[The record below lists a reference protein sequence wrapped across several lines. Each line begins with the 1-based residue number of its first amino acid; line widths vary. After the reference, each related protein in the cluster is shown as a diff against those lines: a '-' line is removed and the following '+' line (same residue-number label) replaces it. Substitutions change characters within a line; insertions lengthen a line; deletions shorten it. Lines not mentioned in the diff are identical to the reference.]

1 MDDIQQMREYV
12 ALVELRSFTAVAKR
26 FFLNQSTVSKRL
38 KRMEDELGVTLIER
52 GSKSVAP
59 TEEGMLA
66 YQAFKDIIAR
76 YDALEASLDVLNRE
90 RTGILSIGVLYHGVD
105 ELTAPFVSEF
115 KKVCPNVKVRYVPC
129 QNYQVAERLASE
141 EIDVGFAGI
150 ALEGGEAV
158 AFAPDARFSYIPIR
172 KQVERC
178 AVSPKSLLAKLD
190 VVDVADLADHTF
202 LCVSDEG
209 MGPEM
214 AKELFG
220 CERFIDAGQVDMVP
234 MMLSENPDAFT
245 ISDDLIEKRFGH
257 MISFRPLS
265 KPIIRAS
272 YCFVRRKD
280 DANPL
285 VALFEKT
292 IHELG

>member
-1 MDDIQQMREYV
+1 MECILVQLKRDKGVPMEDINLMREYV
-12 ALVELRSFTAVAKR
+12 RLVECRNFTLVAKE
-26 FFLNQSTVSKRL
+26 FFLSQPTVSKRL

-76 YDALEASLDVLNRE
+76 YDALETSLDVLNRE

-178 AVSPKSLLAKLD
+178 AVKPQEPLGEARCGGCRGPCRPHLPVRLGRGHRGRRWPRSCSGARGSL
-190 VVDVADLADHTF
+190 T
-202 LCVSDEG
+202 
-209 MGPEM
+209 P
-214 AKELFG
+214 
-220 CERFIDAGQVDMVP
+220 
-234 MMLSENPDAFT
+234 
-245 ISDDLIEKRFGH
+245 
-257 MISFRPLS
+257 
-265 KPIIRAS
+265 
-272 YCFVRRKD
+272 VRWTWC
-280 DANPL
+280 P
-285 VALFEKT
+285 
-292 IHELG
+292 